1 MAEILLSE
9 MVTILFPTT
18 ASIILSVLFGISVYK
33 FMKNKYVPLYYHD
46 IENIL
51 TGISFVVAIL
61 YFVFVNINFHDY
73 SSAIAIYIFPELKD
87 MVILTNIFAFLIR
100 VLIST
105 FIDLFICMCA
115 WIFCK
120 KKFLNS

>member
-1 MAEILLSE
+1 MEEILLSE

-33 FMKNKYVPLYYHD
+33 FMKSKYVPLYYHHD

-61 YFVFVNINFHDY
+61 YFVFLNINFHDY
-73 SSAIAIYIFPELKD
+73 SSAIAIYIP
-87 MVILTNIFAFLIR
+87 
-100 VLIST
+100 
-105 FIDLFICMCA
+105 
-115 WIFCK
+115 
-120 KKFLNS
+120 